1 VIIYIILRQYFK
13 LWKRVNDRILFN
25 LKKKELFQNL
35 ALGSENPMVV
45 KQQLNIIA
53 GLSSLDQ
60 FSFFEMLRK
69 NISEPL
75 DVLKKIVASESFT
88 LNEIFDSLS

>member
-1 VIIYIILRQYFK
+1 
-13 LWKRVNDRILFN
+13 
-25 LKKKELFQNL
+25 
-35 ALGSENPMVV
+35 MVV

-75 DVLKKIVASESFT
+75 DVLKKIVASESLT